1 MNENLGES
9 NSFPVQL
16 GMCPKGVMQALRVKK
31 PTSAG
36 FPSVPSWGNFY
47 PCTMINQTD
56 LLYIAFRIR
65 PLSL

>member
-1 MNENLGES
+1 MNENLDAS
-9 NSFPVQL
+9 NSFPVEL
-16 GMCPKGVMQALRVKK
+16 WMCPKGVMLALRVKN
-31 PTSAG
+31 PTFAR
-36 FPSVPSWGNFY
+36 FPSVPAWGNFY

>member
-1 MNENLGES
+1 MNENLGAS

-16 GMCPKGVMQALRVKK
+16 GMCPKGVMLALRVKK
-31 PTSAG
+31 PTFAG
-36 FPSVPSWGNFY
+36 FSSVPAWGNSY
-47 PCTMINQTD
+47 PCKMINHTD